1 MRFEG
6 EEVVSDTKEN
16 QEQNSEEIL
25 EETAQA
31 VEEQGENQEAPAQED
46 VVEEVTPEAQIE
58 ALKQEVNEYR
68 DRMLRIAADS
78 ENFKKRMERDKESLV
93 KYAGENILRDLLDTL
108 DNLDRAIEQGQT
120 DSEDNGAK
128 LTSMLE
134 GLELTRKGLLSCLE
148 KYDVSSLNSVG
159 EPFNPNE
166 QEALTMEPSEE
177 VAANHVIREYVKGY
191 RFKDRLLRAAKVT
204 VSSGSAS

>member
-1 MRFEG
+1 M
-6 EEVVSDTKEN
+6 SDTKEN
-16 QEQNSEEIL
+16 QEKNSEEIL

-31 VEEQGENQEAPAQED
+31 AEEPTENQKVTAQED
-46 VVEEVTPEAQIE
+46 IVEEVTPETQIL

-68 DRMLRIAADS
+68 DRMLRIAAES

-108 DNLDRAIEQGQT
+108 DNLDRAIAQGKT

-148 KYDVSSLNSVG
+148 KYDVSSLNSIG
-159 EPFNPNE
+159 QPFNPNE
-166 QEALTMEPSEE
+166 HEALTMEPSEE

>member
-1 MRFEG
+1 
-6 EEVVSDTKEN
+6 VSDTKEN
-16 QEQNSEEIL
+16 QEKNSEEIL

-31 VEEQGENQEAPAQED
+31 AEEPTENQKVTAQED
-46 VVEEVTPEAQIE
+46 IVEEVTPETQIL

-68 DRMLRIAADS
+68 DRMLRIAAES

-108 DNLDRAIEQGQT
+108 DNLDRAIAQGKT

-148 KYDVSSLNSVG
+148 KYDVSSLNSIG
-159 EPFNPNE
+159 QPFNPNE
-166 QEALTMEPSEE
+166 HEALTMEPSEE

>member
-31 VEEQGENQEAPAQED
+31 AEEQGENQEAPAQED